1 MRSPVNSSVA
11 DLGGGSVDVVV
22 VVVVVEVV
30 VVVVV
35 VEVVVVVVVVEVMVV
50 EVVGGAVDGPVVGD
64 TVAPGCDDVP
74 GEVGDGT
81 VVGSACSSPPPH
93 PIRTPAHKTT
103 AVTTPR
109 TPGP

>member
-1 MRSPVNSSVA
+1 MNSSVA
-11 DLGGGSVDVVV
+11 DLGGGSVDVVEV
-22 VVVVVEVV
+22 VEVVEVVVVVEVV
-30 VVVVV
+30 EVVVVGGV
-35 VEVVVVVVVVEVMVV
+35 VEVV
-50 EVVGGAVDGPVVGD
+50 VVGGAVDGPVVVD

>member
-1 MRSPVNSSVA
+1 
-11 DLGGGSVDVVV
+11 
-22 VVVVVEVV
+22 
-30 VVVVV
+30 
-35 VEVVVVVVVVEVMVV
+35 
-50 EVVGGAVDGPVVGD
+50 
-64 TVAPGCDDVP
+64 VAPGCDDVP

>member
-1 MRSPVNSSVA
+1 MNSSVA
-11 DLGGGSVDVVV
+11 DLGGGSVEVVEV
-22 VVVVVEVV
+22 VEVVVVVEVV
-30 VVVVV
+30 EV
-35 VEVVVVVVVVEVMVV
+35 VEAV
-50 EVVGGAVDGPVVGD
+50 VVGGAVDGPVVVD